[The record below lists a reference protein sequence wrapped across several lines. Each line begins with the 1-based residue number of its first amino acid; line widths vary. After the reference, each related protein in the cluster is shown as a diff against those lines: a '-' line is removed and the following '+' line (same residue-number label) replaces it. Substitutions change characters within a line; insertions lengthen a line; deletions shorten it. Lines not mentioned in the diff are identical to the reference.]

1 MVGMEGY
8 PRVLAA
14 KCFPT
19 SFRILRPLNSSK
31 TLKRDILSDVYTE
44 HRSVFIRHTPV
55 QRERERERGR
65 KPASAKYCIN
75 KCTRRNIHGR
85 AKPSPLPLSFPP
97 FSRHYP
103 PFRRSTISFFTPW
116 TIKPRRLSRISTPRR
131 SSSSSSRISEIPDSP
146 PPLRKARIYS

>member
-1 MVGMEGY
+1 MLSHLFPHPSASKQLENAQTWYIIGRIYGAQERIY
-8 PRVLAA
+8 PAHARA
-14 KCFPT
+14 K
-19 SFRILRPLNSSK
+19 
-31 TLKRDILSDVYTE
+31 
-44 HRSVFIRHTPV
+44 
-55 QRERERERGR
+55 ERERERGGR

-131 SSSSSSRISEIPDSP
+131 SSSSSSSRISEIPDSP
-146 PPLRKARIYS
+146 PPLRKARIYSWECLSVARR